1 MGQVCIGMGI
11 RMIKFFM
18 RTITEKEIEKK
29 KNKLMFILWHQ
40 ESNLSTNLCLPCM
53 S

>member
-18 RTITEKEIEKK
+18 RTITEEEIEKK
-29 KNKLMFILWHQ
+29 KKQTDVHLMA
-40 ESNLSTNLCLPCM
+40 PGK
-53 S
+53 